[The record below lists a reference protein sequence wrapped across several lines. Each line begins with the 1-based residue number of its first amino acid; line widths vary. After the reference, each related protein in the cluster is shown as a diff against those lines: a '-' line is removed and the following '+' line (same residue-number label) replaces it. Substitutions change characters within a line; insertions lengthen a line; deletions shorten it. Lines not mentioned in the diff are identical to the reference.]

1 MGLWTLLI
9 QMHCNVG
16 ESPVVVNN
24 NMWTTIRLNLRQ
36 NRLITFKKGNVN
48 SSKRNPLKN
57 QFLSV
62 RDEGNKEVNLERT
75 EYNM

>member
-1 MGLWTLLI
+1 MRLWTLLI

-16 ESPVVVNN
+16 ESPVVVIN

-36 NRLITFKKGNVN
+36 NRLITLKKGNVN
-48 SSKRNPLKN
+48 SRKRNPLKN

>member
-1 MGLWTLLI
+1 MI
-9 QMHCNVG
+9 QMHCNVE
-16 ESPVVVNN
+16 ESPVVVIN

-48 SSKRNPLKN
+48 SRKRNPLKN